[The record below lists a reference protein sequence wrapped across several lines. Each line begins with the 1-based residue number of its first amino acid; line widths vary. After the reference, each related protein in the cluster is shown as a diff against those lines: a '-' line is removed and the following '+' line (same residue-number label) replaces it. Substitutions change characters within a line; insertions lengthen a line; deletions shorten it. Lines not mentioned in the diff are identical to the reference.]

1 MCAALGPYPDASASA
16 ARVRIRFGGGSANAE
31 LSLDASNAKLHGAN
45 LTELDAELCGEMDV
59 LRLALQRADD

>member
-1 MCAALGPYPDASASA
+1 
-16 ARVRIRFGGGSANAE
+16 VRIRFGGGSANAE